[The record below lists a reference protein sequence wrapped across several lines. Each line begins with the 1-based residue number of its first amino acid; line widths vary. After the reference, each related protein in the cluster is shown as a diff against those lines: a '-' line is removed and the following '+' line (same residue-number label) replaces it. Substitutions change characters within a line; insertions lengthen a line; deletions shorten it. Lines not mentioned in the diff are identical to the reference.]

1 MLIELAITFAAAFMT
16 PARQQPRTTQIIYVK
31 ESREPCTGV
40 APMECLQVK
49 RSNDSAWSNLYTT
62 INGFK
67 YTPGYRYKLKV
78 RVTKIKHPPAD
89 GASLKYTLVRM
100 LEKKKVSPSGDQ
112 ATGVFDKKWVLVK
125 MDGAAVPGTG
135 IWMEFDPPTKRV
147 HGKSGCNGLMGAYST
162 SGNNI
167 TFNQTAG
174 TLMACPD
181 EEVMRR
187 EVAFMKHLSDR
198 TFQYEVAGPDVNL
211 LENGEVALQFSLQ
224 DKAGSPDAAA
234 AGSAP
239 PDDRLWAFIG
249 SKKWNVIKLNDE
261 TLIDSGIWI
270 EFDTAQQRFHG
281 KGGCNSISGSY
292 QTTNDQ
298 ISFSQGISTRMA
310 CPDANV
316 MRREAAFLKLLSEH
330 TFRYDVAEQTLNL
343 YEDGKIVVMFGVSN

>member
-1 MLIELAITFAAAFMT
+1 MLIELAITFAAAFMA

-40 APMECLQVK
+40 APMECLQIK
-49 RSNDSAWSNLYTT
+49 KSADTAWSNLYTS

-67 YTPGYRYKLKV
+67 YTPGFRYKLKV
-78 RVTKIKHPPAD
+78 RVTRIKHPPAD
-89 GASLKYTLVRM
+89 GSSFKYTLVKV
-100 LEKKKVSPSGDQ
+100 LEKKKVSPDGYQ
-112 ATGVFDKKWVLVK
+112 ASGVFDKKWVLVK
-125 MDGAAVPGTG
+125 MEGADVPGTG
-135 IWMEFDPPTKRV
+135 IWMEFDTSAKRI

-162 SGNNI
+162 SGNTI

-181 EEVMRR
+181 EAVMRR
-187 EVAFMKHLSDR
+187 EVAFMKHLGGR

-211 LENGEVALQFSLQ
+211 LENGEITLQFSLQ
-224 DKAGSPDAAA
+224 DKAGSPDVTA

-239 PDDRLWAFIG
+239 GDRLWTFIG

-261 TLIDSGIWI
+261 TLTGSGIWI

-292 QTTNDQ
+292 KTTNDE

-310 CPDANV
+310 CPDADV

-343 YEDGKIVVMFGVSN
+343 YEDGKIVVMFGMGN